1 MVYHILPEELLLQIE
16 WATLIHLDMTVHL
29 QCIGQKP
36 STKKYFTQLTLM
48 ASSCINTQNSD
59 IHNVLLLY
67 SALSKQTKPKSKQKT
82 KQKKQREVDIH
93 LLPLGC
99 LNFPI
104 KNHYVTLEKRHGTP
118 QYTEFFIQATIS
130 RVV

>member
-1 MVYHILPEELLLQIE
+1 MY
-16 WATLIHLDMTVHL
+16 LI
-29 QCIGQKP
+29 
-36 STKKYFTQLTLM
+36 SLTL
-48 ASSCINTQNSD
+48 NGPYQYSD
-59 IHNVLLLY
+59 GETRNALLLY

-118 QYTEFFIQATIS
+118 QYTEFFFQATIS
-130 RVV
+130 IVV

>member
-67 SALSKQTKPKSKQKT
+67 SALSKQTNWGIFKT
-82 KQKKQREVDIH
+82 KRVRSTLRTVAVK
-93 LLPLGC
+93 LLYSLTRF
-99 LNFPI
+99 L
-104 KNHYVTLEKRHGTP
+104 
-118 QYTEFFIQATIS
+118 
-130 RVV
+130 